1 MGLRLSYH
9 RWLLVWVWILLSGPK
24 LISKLKFK
32 TFFHTRPKLTSEL
45 IFLSDSSSPSP
56 KFKLKAS
63 SYKIVSV
70 VKNERNI
77 ESLAHIT
84 KGVFI
89 RFSKTFIFNKDGTI
103 LLFAIVNQFSPS
115 FRAFLLWEEINV
127 KEDSMERN
135 KNCSPRENST
145 VARTLFDLV
154 IMTKRVS
161 ARSEISDARRERPP
175 EVTCVYV
182 ESDWK

>member
-9 RWLLVWVWILLSGPK
+9 RWLSVWVWILLSGPK

-89 RFSKTFIFNKDGTI
+89 RFSKTLSSTKMA
-103 LLFAIVNQFSPS
+103 LSCFSPS
-115 FRAFLLWEEINV
+115 LTSLAQ
-127 KEDSMERN
+127 
-135 KNCSPRENST
+135 
-145 VARTLFDLV
+145 
-154 IMTKRVS
+154 VS
-161 ARSEISDARRERPP
+161 VLSCCGR
-175 EVTCVYV
+175 
-182 ESDWK
+182 KLM